1 MMTSRAEYRLFLRQD
16 NCDARLTPIGHMV
29 GLVDDERF
37 ALYEEKQRRIEEEKD
52 RLAST
57 FIAPSDELAALLES
71 VGSVRPPSG
80 ISLAELIK
88 RPQVSYE
95 LLAPV
100 DKERKPLSDDV
111 IFAVQTDIKYEGYL
125 KLEKEKI
132 AKFSELENKKLPQ
145 DIDYEAIGGLRL
157 EAGQKLN
164 KMRPENVGQASR
176 ISGVSPADIQVL
188 LVYLELKKR
197 KDKDGGQ

>member
-1 MMTSRAEYRLFLRQD
+1 M
-16 NCDARLTPIGHMV
+16 
-29 GLVDDERF
+29 
-37 ALYEEKQRRIEEEKD
+37 
-52 RLAST
+52 
-57 FIAPSDELAALLES
+57 
-71 VGSVRPPSG
+71 
-80 ISLAELIK
+80 
-88 RPQVSYE
+88 
-95 LLAPV
+95 
-100 DKERKPLSDDV
+100 SDDV

-125 KLEKEKI
+125 KLEKDKI